1 MTTSDQ
7 KSLEDRLIDRSVL
20 RVNTLATA
28 VGIGLLCGAVLFV
41 ATLFLA
47 LRDGPTA
54 GPHLG
59 LLSQYFPGYSVT
71 ILGSFVGF
79 FYAFLVG
86 GSAGYLLTSIYNRLA
101 R

>member
-1 MTTSDQ
+1 MTTPDQ
-7 KSLEDRLIDRSVL
+7 KSLDDRLIDRSVL
-20 RVNTLATA
+20 RLNTLATA
-28 VGIGLLCGAVLFV
+28 IGIGLLWGMVLFV

-47 LRDGPTA
+47 LRDGAAA

-71 ILGSFVGF
+71 ILGSFVGL

-86 GSAGYLLTSIYNRLA
+86 GVAGYLLTSIYNRLA